1 MPDGRDLVAGL
12 IKLFPPSNFFVFQLS
27 LAAGIAA
34 LHGGLIRFMTEGQ
47 FPVVSEGK
55 LLILLAYTNF
65 EQAMLKSCDN
75 GKSQGK
81 STTDKALLWLVSSPK
96 NNKQKPSIA
105 MATIS
110 KLLARTTFPYFFDDI
125 RDQKLLCKILEARYD
140 DQQTYTNSKVSK
152 TRPDSSQI
160 ILAVF

>member
-1 MPDGRDLVAGL
+1 M
-12 IKLFPPSNFFVFQLS
+12 FQLS

-47 FPVVSEGK
+47 LPVVSEGK
-55 LLILLAYTNF
+55 LLILLAYTIF

-81 STTDKALLWLVSSPK
+81 STTGKALLWLVSSPK

-110 KLLARTTFPYFFDDI
+110 KLLARTTLPYFFDDI

-152 TRPDSSQI
+152 TRPDSGQI
-160 ILAVF
+160 LLAVF